1 MHDFEGKV
9 VFVTGATSGIG
20 EEIAVQFAKH
30 GAKVAFT
37 GRRAEEGERV
47 AAKIKDQGGVAIFI
61 RSDVKEALDVQNSI
75 AVVVEKF
82 GRIDI
87 AVNNAGIEESMTP
100 FLEQKVEKFDQ
111 IFDINVR
118 GMWLC
123 LQGEI
128 RQMLS
133 QKSDGAVIN
142 VSSVA
147 GQMGF
152 PLASSYVAS
161 KHAVNGLTKS
171 LASEFAANKIRINA
185 VAPGPIQTD
194 MWSRYADSQPGT
206 EQMVVQMVP
215 TGRVGTCDEVASLV
229 LWLASPNASYVTG
242 QIIAVDGGMLNV

>member
-1 MHDFEGKV
+1 MHEFKGKV

-30 GAKVAFT
+30 GASVAFT

-47 AAKIKDQGGVAIFI
+47 AAKIKDQGGTAIFI
-61 RSDVKEALDVQNSI
+61 KSDVKEATDVEKSI
-75 AVVVEKF
+75 NAVVQKF

-87 AVNNAGIEESMTP
+87 AVNNAGVEEAMTP
-100 FLEQKVEKFDQ
+100 FLEQKVDKFDQ

-133 QKSDGAVIN
+133 QKSEGAIIN
-142 VSSVA
+142 MSSVA

-185 VAPGPIQTD
+185 VAPGPIQTE
-194 MWSRYADSQPGT
+194 MWTRYADSQPGT
-206 EQMVVQMVP
+206 EQMVIQMVP

-229 LWLASPNASYVTG
+229 LWLASPTASYVTG
-242 QIIAVDGGMLNV
+242 QIIAVDGGMVNV